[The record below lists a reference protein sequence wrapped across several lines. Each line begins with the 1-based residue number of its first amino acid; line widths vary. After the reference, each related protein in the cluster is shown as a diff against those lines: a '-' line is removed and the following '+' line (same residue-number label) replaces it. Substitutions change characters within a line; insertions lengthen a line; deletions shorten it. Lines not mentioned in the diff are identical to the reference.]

1 MAQTTESTTNPQ
13 SARPDE
19 LKQLRSLYVN
29 GFGIGIGNADVSLV
43 LQNNGKS
50 ILLVNLSYT
59 VAKSLSAKLSEV
71 VQLLE
76 SSSGNKIMTSD
87 EVLEFLTKTR
97 EKDEK

>member
-13 SARPDE
+13 SGRPDE

-76 SSSGNKIMTSD
+76 RSSGNKIMTSD
-87 EVLEFLTKTR
+87 EVLEFLSKTQ
-97 EKDEK
+97 EK